1 MFCQC
6 TNIAIFD
13 AKFIDASMYN
23 LHIATIAI
31 IAANVLVSIKGF
43 NDTSFF
49 ERYKFGIG
57 AIKAGQKERMAT
69 SGFLHVDFAHLL
81 FNMITL
87 YFFAD
92 RVIHWF
98 GPGKFLAIYFISLLA
113 GSLLALFF
121 HKDEP
126 YYSAVGASGAV
137 TGILYAAI
145 LLEPGMSLYLMF
157 IPIPIPAYVLGI
169 GYLLYSIYGMKK
181 RLGNIGHTA
190 HFGGAIGGFAT
201 SLLFKPDLLFTE
213 TLMVVLLA
221 IPIIL
226 LFIMEKMG
234 KI

>member
-1 MFCQC
+1 
-6 TNIAIFD
+6 
-13 AKFIDASMYN
+13 MYN

-221 IPIIL
+221 SPIIL